1 MIVSVILPDTTP
13 ILYHATP
20 MRSRYSDTDQM
31 GYVYH
36 ANFLAYF
43 EVARTEMIRSFGFTY
58 AQLEAQG
65 YLLPIANVA
74 VDYKE
79 PLLYDEPFVIHTY
92 IFRQPSVRLETWYK
106 VTDESSD
113 RLKAQGQ
120 VTLVFMDAVTRRPTK
135 APAFF
140 LDHLTDAG
148 AR

>member
-1 MIVSVILPDTTP
+1 
-13 ILYHATP
+13 

-65 YLLPIANVA
+65 YLLPIAHVA

-79 PLLYDEPFVIHTY
+79 PLLYDEPFWIHTF
-92 IFRQPSVRLETWYK
+92 IFKAPSVRLETWYK
-106 VTDESSD
+106 VTDESGD
-113 RLKAQGQ
+113 HLKAIGH
-120 VTLVFMDAVTRRPTK
+120 VTLVFMDAATRRPTK

-140 LDHLTDAG
+140 LDHLAAAG
-148 AR
+148 SQ